1 MTQRDPLLAVRQ
13 MRHYA
18 HEATQFAHGRCRAD
32 LDTDRTLGLALLQL
46 LSVIGR
52 ASDNVPEDIQARHS
66 AVPWKDLADR
76 GNQLL
81 RCYDTINF
89 DIVWAVI
96 QDELPPLVK
105 QLDTILV
112 ETADART
119 VSA

>member
-13 MRHYA
+13 MGDYA
-18 HEATQFAHGRCRAD
+18 NEAMQFAHGRCRAD

-52 ASDNVPEDIQARHS
+52 ASNNVPDDIQARHS

-76 GNQLL
+76 GDRLP

-89 DIVWAVI
+89 DTVWSVI
-96 QDELPPLVK
+96 QDELPS
-105 QLDTILV
+105 LV
-112 ETADART
+112 EQLEAIVADD
-119 VSA
+119 V